1 MAISLEFGHFSA
13 SRMEMTPNSLV
24 KITRT
29 AISTCPPFPPLRGD
43 RLAPDMVGRPR
54 P

>member
-29 AISTCPPFPPLRGD
+29 AISTCPPFPPPTGD
-43 RLAPDMVGRPR
+43 QPALNMVGRPR